1 MVMTSGWTDVRY
13 AIGRSVRLLL
23 MVVPSSSAMIV
34 WRMQRRHRRRL
45 CQECS
50 LLFSTLHYWA
60 EKAAQLL
67 DTRS

>member
-1 MVMTSGWTDVRY
+1 MVMASGWTDVRY
-13 AIGRSVRLLL
+13 AIGRSERLLL
-23 MVVPSSSAMIV
+23 VVPSSSAMIV
-34 WRMQRRHRRRL
+34 WRMQGRHRRRL